1 MQVFNSINARK
12 LKRNESVFDGLF
24 NNYYYIIVQLFII
37 IGQVILV
44 TFGGRAV
51 RTKRLSLYQHF
62 ICILIASLT
71 LVVGFV
77 TKKIMWNVDEDVDNK
92 FIEMKIKEKNE

>member
-1 MQVFNSINARK
+1 MEIFNTINVRK
-12 LKRNESVFDGLF
+12 LKRNENVFDGLF

-71 LVVGFV
+71 LVVGFF
-77 TKKIMWNVDEDVDNK
+77 TKKIMWNFDNDDSNLLK
-92 FIEMKIKEKNE
+92 